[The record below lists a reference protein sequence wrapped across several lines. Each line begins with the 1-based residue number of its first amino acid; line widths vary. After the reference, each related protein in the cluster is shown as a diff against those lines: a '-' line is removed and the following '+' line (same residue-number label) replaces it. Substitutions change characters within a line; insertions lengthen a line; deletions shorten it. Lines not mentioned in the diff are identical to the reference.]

1 MQSTFGV
8 KFLYCKNLEFRIH
21 KIMMNFKSRLIKCK
35 AGGVVG
41 AIPQKVEDVFICK
54 VQK

>member
-8 KFLYCKNLEFRIH
+8 KFLYCKNLEFI
-21 KIMMNFKSRLIKCK
+21 ILMMNFKTRLIKCK

-41 AIPQKVEDVFICK
+41 AILQKVEDVFICK
-54 VQK
+54 VH

>member
-8 KFLYCKNLEFRIH
+8 KFLYCKNLEFRIR
-21 KIMMNFKSRLIKCK
+21 MMNFKTRLIKCK

>member
-8 KFLYCKNLEFRIH
+8 KFLYCKNLEFRIR
-21 KIMMNFKSRLIKCK
+21 MMNFKTRLIKCK
-35 AGGVVG
+35 AGSVVG
-41 AIPQKVEDVFICK
+41 AIPQKVEDVFICE